1 MRRWMIWLGLV
12 LSLSSLA
19 MASAVQTDVEIVDQT
34 GRTVRVGQPV
44 ERLVS
49 VYGMGTYFV
58 YALGAS
64 DRLVRA
70 WYIGLKSP
78 AQATASM
85 HRLEPRIEE
94 LLTFGDPSVEEMV
107 ALETDLILVDGSR
120 HAAFADQMT
129 DLSVPVIQFLVE
141 TPDAL
146 KQGMLLAGAA
156 LGVEAL
162 TKAQDFVADYDR
174 VMSALEQDMV
184 ARESED
190 PVRVLFLGTDPL
202 KVASGAMYQT
212 LMIEAA
218 GGASVSSDLAGS
230 WNEVNLEQ
238 ILIWDPEVIIIPPY
252 GPIQPETVLDDADWQ
267 AIAAVQA
274 GRVHRMPRLFAPMDT
289 PVPESLLGVVWLA
302 DVFYPGGISVDLAG
316 EATAFYATYYG
327 VDLST
332 DELELLTRR

>member
-1 MRRWMIWLGLV
+1 MKRGWILCLGLI
-12 LSLSSLA
+12 LSLSVL
-19 MASAVQTDVEIVDQT
+19 ASAAQTDVEIVDQT
-34 GRTVRVGQPV
+34 GRTVQIGQPV

-49 VYGMGTYFV
+49 VYGMGTYYV

-78 AQATASM
+78 AQATDAM
-85 HRLEPRIEE
+85 ARLEPRIEE

-120 HAAFADQMT
+120 HAAFADQML
-129 DLSVPVIQFLVE
+129 DLGVPVLQFLVE
-141 TPDAL
+141 TPEAL
-146 KQGMLLAGAA
+146 KEGMLLAGAA
-156 LGVEAL
+156 LGVASFE
-162 TKAQDFVADYDR
+162 KAEGFVADYDR
-174 VMSALEQDMV
+174 VMTALEQDV
-184 ARESED
+184 NGRGSEG

-218 GGASVSSDLAGS
+218 GGTSVSSDLTGS

-238 ILIWDPEVIIIPPY
+238 ILVWNPEVIVIPPY
-252 GPIQPETVLDDADWQ
+252 GPVQAETILNHADWQ

-302 DVFYPGGISVDLAG
+302 DVFYPGQLSVDLAA
-316 EATAFYATYYG
+316 EANAFYARYYDY
-327 VDLST
+327 DLST
-332 DELELLTRR
+332 DELEMLTRR